1 MSYFLQ
7 KYILSIIQRQLNFLL
22 FLSLDLIEEPKELWN
37 MHMKTTT
44 MWLDLLCVF
53 PFEIF
58 CFVYSGIYDRWIAA
72 TLLRSNRMFKM
83 YKVRQRH
90 FPKVSLKK
98 AVGEISESFHT
109 LGGVFYLRL

>member
-1 MSYFLQ
+1 
-7 KYILSIIQRQLNFLL
+7 
-22 FLSLDLIEEPKELWN
+22 

-98 AVGEISESFHT
+98 GVGEISESSHT
-109 LGGVFYLRL
+109 LGGVFY